1 MDDDD
6 WWEDEEND
14 EHDTD
19 DDRDDSSCDGSSVD
33 KEGVDFLSD
42 PLARHP
48 PPPLGAAAAVEY
60 GNNPYEG
67 KRFCNRGLETWCRAR
82 AAWVSEC
89 SGKALRKSPPVP
101 ASFRKELIK
110 CLADK
115 RQFELSQRIA
125 LRCVISA
132 YQQVWKDG
140 DND

>member
-1 MDDDD
+1 LLDGPIDDDD
-6 WWEDEEND
+6 WWEDEEHD
-14 EHDTD
+14 ERDTD
-19 DDRDDSSCDGSSVD
+19 DDRDDSSCDGSLD
-33 KEGVDFLSD
+33 EEGLDLSQQV
-42 PLARHP
+42 ARRHSP
-48 PPPLGAAAAVEY
+48 QSDHDHVG
-60 GNNPYEG
+60 NPYEG

-82 AAWVSEC
+82 EAWVSEC

-115 RQFELSQRIA
+115 RHFELSQRIA